1 MEMIPSNVKNII
13 FDFGA
18 VIYDID
24 ADRTVQ
30 AFKALQ
36 ITEFDSFQDF
46 LSSHSDESLFA
57 DIETGKISPAQF
69 RDTIRSWSKYKLTDK
84 AIDFAWNA
92 MLVGYVKERLD
103 LLCELKTKYR
113 TFLLSNTNIIHW
125 EFFTTQ
131 LKEYGFSGLDE
142 FFEKD
147 YYSHDLKMRK
157 PDLDIFKFVLND
169 SKLVARETLFL
180 DDNLKN
186 IEAAQMAGIPSIQIT
201 KDLDILTVFGKK

>member
-1 MEMIPSNVKNII
+1 MEMIPANIKNII

-36 ITEFDSFQDF
+36 ITEFDSFHDF
-46 LSSHSDESLFA
+46 LTSHSDESLFV

-69 RDTIRSWSKYKLTDK
+69 RDKIRSWSKYKLSDK

-125 EFFTTQ
+125 EYFTTQ
-131 LKEYGFSGLDE
+131 LKEFGFSGLDE

-157 PDLDIFKFVLND
+157 PDLDIFKYVLND

-201 KDLDILTVFGKK
+201 AELDLLTVFGKK

>member
-1 MEMIPSNVKNII
+1 MIPSNIKNII

-36 ITEFDSFQDF
+36 ITEFDSFHDF
-46 LSSHSDESLFA
+46 LSSHTNETLFI
-57 DIETGKISPAQF
+57 DIETGKISPAEF
-69 RDTIRSWSKYKLTDK
+69 RDTIRTWSKHKLSDK
-84 AIDFAWNA
+84 TIDFAWNA

-125 EFFTTQ
+125 EYFTTQ
-131 LKEYGFSGLDE
+131 LKEFGFSGLDE

-157 PDLDIFKFVLND
+157 PDLDIFKYVLND
-169 SKLVARETLFL
+169 SNLIARETLFL

-201 KDLDILTVFGKK
+201 SELDLLTVFGKK